1 MNVEYYAVPPVGY
14 EDPAGMNFKEFIR
27 WKMKAV
33 PGSDG
38 RKTVTAAELAD
49 ALGVNI
55 KVLLDILNGRRA
67 GPDRRD
73 FVIALCA
80 QLGLDADDT
89 NDALGLFPGTLRLL
103 SADDGR
109 DREIM
114 RVLNADFDREISFAA
129 LEDHLRQKNLPSLKI
144 RYRNQPADERRN
156 GMDKKKINWGLKSEE
171 LRQRYNYYTSLGY
184 DDKTAT
190 VLSLYT
196 YGGRAV
202 PKFSIKDA
210 YEAFVNGEEYPPR
223 PKPVWDRDTMYF
235 YALSKDGGDTA
246 TLNFESSPTITAGA
260 AQSYESDASF
270 EDMDIEAGYDPTF
283 KEECIAPAAP
293 APAPKAGRGGGR
305 RTGIRKLREFLSSDA
320 PSKPVLGASL
330 PDSYQSTANLGIMGL
345 HLAPTDTDE
354 YQPIEE
360 KDFRT
365 TMRELTSTFRMTTNT
380 ASVGVLFNQ
389 LRNRRGID
397 RSMVRIEEML
407 NYFRYRTEKPE
418 EEMFRISTEL
428 KDKENGSKLLYINVQ
443 GKEEV
448 REKQNIVVLLDVS
461 GSMTG
466 NVVQTQAAI
475 ATVISK
481 LKKGDTFS
489 LVTYSGEDEVVLD
502 GVTVQS
508 RAEITQILE
517 KFLGLEVDGWTNGSA
532 GIEKAYRIGKRNY
545 RPGGNNQVILITD
558 GDLNF
563 GITSQGGL
571 EKLIEEKKKDNL
583 FLSVIGTGLENYKD
597 NKLETLSK
605 HGNGV
610 YRVVNNLND
619 VKKSIRDEYASL
631 VNIIAKD
638 VKAQVEFNPE
648 VVESFR
654 LLGFENRELK
664 HEEFTDDAVISEPFG
679 SGGCG
684 VALYE
689 LKLRDGFEP
698 RMVENRYTR
707 VVTTGS
713 RELGT
718 VKVRYKEP
726 LEDASHEIEHVIAE
740 TGERY
745 TDNLVL
751 ASIVYVCA
759 EKLRD
764 SDKIDAR
771 DEALAL
777 ADLDRLG
784 VEIKVLNLDEL
795 DKLREILR
803 RSREQLG
810 VTVSRNEDFE
820 W

>member
-114 RVLNADFDREISFAA
+114 RVLNADFDEEISFAA
-129 LEDHLRQKNLPSLKI
+129 LEDHLRQKNLPSLKV
-144 RYRNQPADERRN
+144 RYRNQSTDERRN

-223 PKPVWDRDTMYF
+223 PKPVWDLDTMRY

-246 TLNFESSPTITAGA
+246 FLSFESSPTITAGA

-270 EDMDIEAGYDPTF
+270 EDPDIEAGYDPTF

-293 APAPKAGRGGGR
+293 APAPDSDDLFMMEKDEYVDAARLEAKIAPAAPKATAGRKHIMFRGR
-305 RTGIRKLREFLSSDA
+305 TTLQDF
-320 PSKPVLGASL
+320 
-330 PDSYQSTANLGIMGL
+330 
-345 HLAPTDTDE
+345 DTDE

-448 REKQNIVVLLDVS
+448 KEKQNIVVLLDVS

-726 LEDASHEIEHVIAE
+726 LEDASHEVEHVIAE

-751 ASIVYVCA
+751 ASVVYVCA

>member
-14 EDPAGMNFKEFIR
+14 EDPAGLNFKEFIR

-114 RVLNADFDREISFAA
+114 RVLNADFDQEISFAA
-129 LEDHLRQKNLPSLKI
+129 LEDHLRQKNLPSLKV
-144 RYRNQPADERRN
+144 RYRNQSTDERRN

-235 YALSKDGGDTA
+235 YALEKDGGDTA

-260 AQSYESDASF
+260 GKPVPCAAPSMDLDIDAQYE
-270 EDMDIEAGYDPTF
+270 PTF
-283 KEECIAPAAP
+283 KEECIAPSAP
-293 APAPKAGRGGGR
+293 APAPDSDDLFMMEKDEYVDAARLEAKIAPAAPKATAGRKHIMFRGR
-305 RTGIRKLREFLSSDA
+305 TTLQDF
-320 PSKPVLGASL
+320 
-330 PDSYQSTANLGIMGL
+330 
-345 HLAPTDTDE
+345 DTDE

-428 KDKENGSKLLYINVQ
+428 RDRENGNKLLYINVQ

-448 REKQNIVVLLDVS
+448 KEKQNIVVLLDVS

-664 HEEFTDDAVISEPFG
+664 HEEFTDDSVISEPFG

-726 LEDASHEIEHVIAE
+726 LEDASHEVEHVIAE
-740 TGERY
+740 TGER
-745 TDNLVL
+745 
-751 ASIVYVCA
+751 
-759 EKLRD
+759 
-764 SDKIDAR
+764 
-771 DEALAL
+771 
-777 ADLDRLG
+777 
-784 VEIKVLNLDEL
+784 
-795 DKLREILR
+795 
-803 RSREQLG
+803 
-810 VTVSRNEDFE
+810 
-820 W
+820 